1 MPMCPLYAFL
11 FKASMEWYVV
21 RCGGLPR
28 SLRSSGVTSLSRHVI
43 WLIRQIWPYH
53 LDTEMSS
60 GDIVDSFSSDSSRV
74 SKFSTSRNML
84 KALYLSNRPSHK
96 LDSWSRANSQFAH
109 LKPDKHHFLRLL
121 VHKSSLNQHQSF
133 HHSQIC
139 SSFARMFAVEFN
151 TSPF

>member
-1 MPMCPLYAFL
+1 MRWSAKKPSKFGCNIPF
-11 FKASMEWYVV
+11 
-21 RCGGLPR
+21 
-28 SLRSSGVTSLSRHVI
+28 SSRYLTHSANLT
-43 WLIRQIWPYH
+43 YH

-84 KALYLSNRPSHK
+84 QASYLSNRPSHK
-96 LDSWSRANSQFAH
+96 LDSLSPANSQFAH
-109 LKPDKHHFLRLL
+109 LKPDKHHFLCLL